1 MIINILTGS
10 EASEAKGL
18 AVVIDVFRAFST
30 ACYIYENGATDIIAV
45 GDLEKAYE
53 LKKDHP
59 EYLLIGERNG
69 VIQPGFD
76 FGNSPFYLQG
86 MDFTGKTIVFTTSA
100 GTQGIVNAQSATEII
115 TGSFINAAAIVK
127 YILQVNPPELSLICS
142 GSKDLEI
149 ENEDVVCAKY
159 IKNILTNEPND
170 FDRLVEYLKNNFGR
184 SFFNPEKTS
193 HPEQDFDLCLNL
205 DAFNFILKAEQDEGL
220 TYLKK
225 QEV

>member
-1 MIINILTGS
+1 MIIKILTRN

-53 LKKDHP
+53 LKKGHP

-86 MDFTGKTIVFTTSA
+86 MDFKGKTIVFTTSA

-115 TGSFINAAAIVK
+115 TGSFVNVAAIVK
-127 YILQVNPPELSLICS
+127 YILQVNPSELSLICS
-142 GSKDLEI
+142 GSKDLEMQ
-149 ENEDVVCAKY
+149 NEDVVCAKY
-159 IKNILTNEPND
+159 IQNILTNKPND
-170 FDRLVEYLKNNFGR
+170 FNHLVEYLKNNFGR

-193 HPEQDFDLCLNL
+193 HPEQDFNLCLNL
-205 DAFNFILKAEQDEGL
+205 DAFNFILKAEQEEGL

-225 QEV
+225 QEA